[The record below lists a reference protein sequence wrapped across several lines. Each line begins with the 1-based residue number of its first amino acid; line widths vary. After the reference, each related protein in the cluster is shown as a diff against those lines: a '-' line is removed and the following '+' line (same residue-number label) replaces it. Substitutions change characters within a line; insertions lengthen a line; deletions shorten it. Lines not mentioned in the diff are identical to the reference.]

1 MDLNVRVDVN
11 FVRVDVI
18 CEKVIL
24 ISLNTKVPLMS
35 HAKFQPNILSHSGEN
50 LDFIGF
56 AIF

>member
-35 HAKFQPNILSHSGEN
+35 HAKFQPNILSNSGET
-50 LDFIGF
+50 
-56 AIF
+56 